1 MIRKSLYGL
10 CLAAAFAG
18 CTSTPENTPET
29 EEEMLDN
36 SSTTDF
42 KWQTEQFA
50 DLRILRY
57 QIPGWEKLSLQQKK
71 LAYYLNMAGLA
82 GRDIIYDQQYRFN
95 IEIRK
100 ALESVIK
107 NYQGEENEEWQAL
120 NVYAKRVWFS
130 NGIHHHYSHA
140 KLEPGFSVAYFN
152 QILSET
158 NVNISAQAKAAIFNK
173 EDMKGVSKD
182 SNKDLILAS
191 ATNFYDPD
199 ISQAE
204 VEAFYAKMSVDD
216 ETKPIS
222 IGLNSK
228 LVRENGE
235 LIEKVWHANGMYGS
249 AIKEIIK
256 WLEKAQTVAE
266 NPQQAKA
273 LGLLID
279 YYQTGN
285 LKTWDAYNIAWV
297 KDTASDVDYIN
308 SFIEVY
314 HDPLGYK
321 GTYETVVQVK
331 DLDASEKMAVISE
344 NIQYFEDNSPIANK
358 HKKANVTG
366 VSYRMINVV
375 GEAGA
380 TTPATP
386 IGVNLPNANWIRTE
400 HGSKSISLANI
411 ENAYEH
417 AKAGGLLEEF
427 TFTTE
432 ELERAKEHAEI
443 SGKMHTA
450 LHEVVGHAS
459 GQLEPGVKTTKET
472 LKNYS
477 STLEEARADLVA
489 LYYIMDPKLIDLGL
503 IKTLDVGKAEYDGYL
518 RNGLMLQLRRLK
530 IGEIIEEDHMRNRQ
544 LVAAWA
550 FEIGEANNVI
560 ERKVLDGKTYFVI
573 NDYQALR
580 AIFGQQLKE
589 IQRIKSTGDYQAG
602 KSLVEKYG
610 VQVDPEL
617 HQEVLNRTEKLN
629 IAPYAG
635 FIQPQMK
642 AVLDGDSIIDV
653 EIIYPDDFTKQM
665 LYYGENHSFL

>member
-550 FEIGEANNVI
+550 FEMGEANNVI